1 MGGLGP
7 MTFIAPVLIYAVFL
21 AVLAVLLYLVIR
33 FGIRD
38 GLRSHARW
46 LERRG
51 APSQDGD

>member
-7 MTFIAPVLIYAVFL
+7 MTFIAPVLVYAVFL

-51 APSQDGD
+51 APPRDGD